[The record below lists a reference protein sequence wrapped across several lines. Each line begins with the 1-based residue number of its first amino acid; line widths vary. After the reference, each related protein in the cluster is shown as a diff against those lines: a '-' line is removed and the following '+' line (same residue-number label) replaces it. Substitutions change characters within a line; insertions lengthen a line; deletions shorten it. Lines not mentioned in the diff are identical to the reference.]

1 MIIDR
6 QDLFKIVRAE
16 QGKVLTRIENNEV
29 QIFEKAY
36 VPLTMEDD
44 ELRARYEEV
53 DKNNF
58 IFEIKEK

>member
-36 VPLTMEDD
+36 VPLTMGDN

>member
-16 QGKVLTRIENNEV
+16 QGKVLTRIEDNEV
-29 QIFEKAY
+29 QIFERAY
-36 VPLTMEDD
+36 VPLTMGDD